1 MRDGRASSARQA
13 VCVPGHFGEW
23 MQGRLGPEGPVALVT
38 LCCPV
43 LQVRAPGGAV
53 RLADLFPPE
62 RLAGFAAA
70 LGVAGDWPGLEC
82 DMPLGAGAGAST
94 ACLVA
99 SALACGFDGAPER
112 LARACLA
119 VEGASDPLMFA
130 APDRILWAS
139 REARALAHLPPVPR
153 AEIVGGY
160 WGAPLRTDPAD
171 DDFPDIADLVAAWRD
186 GDGGDLAM
194 LAALASE
201 AARRADA
208 RRGPGDPMAE
218 LARDLG
224 AAGHTRAY
232 TGAARALVFAPGTVH
247 EGAEAALSEAGLTG
261 LVRFVTGGGA

>member
-13 VCVPGHFGEW
+13 VRVSGHFGEW

-43 LQVRAPGGAV
+43 LAVRAPGATV
-53 RLADLFPPE
+53 RLSEMFPE
-62 RLAGFAAA
+62 ARLTAFAAA
-70 LGVAGDWPGLEC
+70 LGISGDLPGLEC

-99 SALACGFDGAPER
+99 AAWACGFDGTPER

-130 APDRILWAS
+130 APDRLLWAS
-139 REARALAHLPPVPR
+139 REARALADLPPVPR

-160 WGAPLRTDPAD
+160 WGAPQRTDPED
-171 DDFPDIADLVAAWRD
+171 DDFPDIADLVTAWR
-186 GDGGDLAM
+186 DGGDLAM

-201 AARRADA
+201 AAQRADA
-208 RRGPGDPMAE
+208 RRGPGDSMAE

-224 AAGHTRAY
+224 ALGHTRAY
-232 TGAARALVFAPGTVH
+232 TGAARALVFAPGTVP
-247 EGAEAALSEAGLTG
+247 EGVEVALTKAGLTG
-261 LVRFVTGGGA
+261 VLRFVTGGEA